1 LKYIKNPIW
10 DYYIKPHHTMKDFE
24 NGWDLGIEKHK
35 SYYKHKFN
43 FESK

>member
-1 LKYIKNPIW
+1 
-10 DYYIKPHHTMKDFE
+10 MKDFE
-24 NGWDLGIEKHK
+24 NGWEIPGVEKHK